1 MDFYKKILV
10 LNQIEKNCFFNSKE
24 ISGIARVESEDNVT
38 TLSLSLINFPFLS
51 DGEYFLAVLFE
62 NSPIEIISL
71 GKKPTSFIKVFY
83 SLAYFNEFSIG
94 IFYRNQ
100 ECSPVAFSRTDKGVD
115 LPSLTM
121 LLNKSEASKNLSENP
136 TIYDDEAVATEDY
149 FALEEKIKDKIQLV
163 EGWENERQPNEVAKN
178 DSLCEKD
185 SKKRTIRADGNEDEE
200 KLIQSQTYN
209 DDYPYYQS
217 AKNELDNLFR
227 KFPAENSLSSV
238 LPNSR
243 FCRINY
249 SADKYYVVGVVKEE
263 NKEKYI
269 CYGVPGAFTEEPP
282 KELKDYCC
290 FLPKSIFNLKGDGF
304 WMMFQDAVT
313 GNCVK
318 K

>member
-10 LNQIEKNCFFNSKE
+10 LNQIEKNCLFNGKE
-24 ISGIARVESEDNVT
+24 ISGIVRVESEDNIT

-51 DGEYFLAVLFE
+51 DGEYILAVLFE

-71 GKKPTSFIKVFY
+71 DKKPTSFLKVFY
-83 SLAYFNEFSIG
+83 SLQKFAEFSIG
-94 IFYRNQ
+94 IFYKNQ
-100 ECSPVAFSRTDKGVD
+100 GYFPVAFTKTEKGVD
-115 LPSLTM
+115 LQSLTI
-121 LLNKSEASKNLSENP
+121 LLTKAETSNNLGP
-136 TIYDDEAVATEDY
+136 TPVYDDEAVATEDY
-149 FALEEKIKDKIQLV
+149 FALEEKIKDKIQLL
-163 EGWENERQPNEVAKN
+163 EGWENERQPNEVVKN
-178 DSLCEKD
+178 DSLREKD
-185 SKKRTIRADGNEDEE
+185 SKKRALRADGGEDEE
-200 KLIQSQTYN
+200 KPIQSQTYN
-209 DDYPYYQS
+209 DEHPYYQS

-227 KFPAENSLSSV
+227 KFPKENSLSSI
-238 LPNSR
+238 LPNSQ

-269 CYGVPGAFTEEPP
+269 CYGVPSNYSEEPP